1 MIQLKKEVLL
11 KPISTSPLSANIV
24 ALVKA
29 YPWNNFLQLKVMS
42 LFTEIIEK
50 SDNENFRKSFMEAS
64 GVAKTLIE
72 MGNAATYKMESG
84 RNIRNGYMNLVVQI
98 SNQLIKK
105 ADSKADAADSEKKE
119 DSVIVNY
126 LESAGDE
133 WKSFVDDELK
143 KSNENNNR
151 TLGGSTTQKDKES
164 DNEDSNYDVQMEKIM
179 ARFTNFNQILSQ
191 GNTVDDDEEDDD
203 DDENTQDDDKDD
215 KDKKDDKNFDEDD
228 DDGDNNSQNVKKVDP
243 KGPAELVK
251 EFCDLNYWD
260 IGTKACDID
269 VDALYA
275 ELDE

>member
-164 DNEDSNYDVQMEKIM
+164 DNEDSNYDV
-179 ARFTNFNQILSQ
+179 
-191 GNTVDDDEEDDD
+191 
-203 DDENTQDDDKDD
+203 
-215 KDKKDDKNFDEDD
+215 
-228 DDGDNNSQNVKKVDP
+228 
-243 KGPAELVK
+243 
-251 EFCDLNYWD
+251 
-260 IGTKACDID
+260 
-269 VDALYA
+269 
-275 ELDE
+275 